1 MTSVDVVAVAVAAI
15 TQQGFPSIVGMVC
28 VQPFNALVG
37 DKDAVANVY
46 VRSAVGLS
54 GAVAPRWYN
63 NIVALF
69 KPS

>member
-15 TQQGFPSIVGMVC
+15 TQQGFPSIAGISC

-46 VRSAVGLS
+46 VSSAVGLS
-54 GAVAPRWYN
+54 GAVAPR
-63 NIVALF
+63 
-69 KPS
+69 